1 MRVGDK
7 NKDAVLGGALD
18 EEGGSDSDSEAEAA
32 AASIR
37 KKTREAN
44 PLLVD
49 LEEKKELSGSALAS
63 QWFSQ
68 VRVWGVPLCIPRVSR
83 EAGTSSCYIAHGGIL
98 TVGDA
103 TTLSISRSSHT
114 VPSLLATIRLLFFI
128 APENRVS
135 DFSFPPFDG
144 RA

>member
-1 MRVGDK
+1 VRVGDK

-18 EEGGSDSDSEAEAA
+18 KPGASDSDPDSEAEAA

-68 VRVWGVPLCIPRVSR
+68 VGGCLS
-83 EAGTSSCYIAHGGIL
+83 AHFRL
-98 TVGDA
+98 A
-103 TTLSISRSSHT
+103 CISRFL
-114 VPSLLATIRLLFFI
+114 PRLA
-128 APENRVS
+128 AVVK
-135 DFSFPPFDG
+135 
-144 RA
+144 